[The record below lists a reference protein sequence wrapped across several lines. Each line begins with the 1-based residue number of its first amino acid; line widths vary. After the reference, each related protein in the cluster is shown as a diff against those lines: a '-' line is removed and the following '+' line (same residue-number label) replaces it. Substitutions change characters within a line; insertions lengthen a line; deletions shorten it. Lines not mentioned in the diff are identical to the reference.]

1 MKISLF
7 NTPQGLIP
15 LYDED
20 LDEKKKLRLGEVY
33 AAEIRVPRNYKF
45 HKKFFALI
53 NTGYSLLPE
62 RTQNGFRSVEGFR
75 QYVTVAAGYYDTY
88 FSPRLREFVEVPKS
102 ISFASMDDGEF
113 SKCYDAV
120 KDVIWGI
127 LSSKINITQEV
138 FERYLSTF

>member
-1 MKISLF
+1 MKINLF

-88 FSPRLREFVEVPKS
+88 FSPRLREFVEIPKS
-102 ISFASMDDGEF
+102 ISFASMDDAEF
-113 SKCYDAV
+113 AKCYDAV

-127 LSSKINITQEV
+127 LSSKINITQQV
-138 FERYLSTF
+138 FEQYLSTF